1 MRLSALT
8 PKHSQST
15 SNLDPASDS
24 LAAVSSVEHSANPA
38 AAAAAAA
45 AAAPSTKLSFGLN
58 TVKSHQLARR
68 ATSSLLAP
76 VSSGA
81 DVVVPQA
88 IRAVAD
94 GAVIPTVPVPDA
106 TPLIVP
112 LLDSNGRLDAVT
124 ALAASAL
131 LRGEAVQSANA
142 STTDGST
149 GALVVPLLVRGK
161 LDGVDFSQ
169 DDTTVY
175 RADVALRPDAP
186 SLEAYANM
194 PVEAIGKAML
204 MGMGWTEGGGVGRRR
219 QVFEPVDLARR
230 PERLGLG
237 AKIDDEKLPPTHKKR
252 GESSAAVASA
262 TEASASTADGE
273 RGGAIEP
280 GALVTV
286 TDGRHK
292 GIAGRV
298 VALLDAKSLS
308 LRLASDELVTVKRKY
323 VESGNARKRSKATAD
338 NDAGGGSG
346 GGAGAAA
353 ADESAKRA
361 RKAAAAAVAPIWLRP
376 QIIVR
381 IVSKK
386 YRDAKFYEKKARVLD
401 CVGGER
407 CVVEL
412 EDGRVLDDVTQ
423 SILENVVGK
432 VGERVQVLRGER
444 CGALGIVLE
453 RDSKKELVLVQL
465 DDDSQLHRLGYDDVA
480 KFGAF

>member
-1 MRLSALT
+1 MRLSALL
-8 PKHSQST
+8 PKNNPST
-15 SNLDPASDS
+15 SNLSLVGLSDNGLAS
-24 LAAVSSVEHSANPA
+24 VSSVEHSANPA
-38 AAAAAAA
+38 AAAAAAVA
-45 AAAPSTKLSFGLN
+45 VAPSTKLSFGLN

-88 IRAVAD
+88 IKAVAD

-106 TPLIVP
+106 APLIVP
-112 LLDSNGRLDAVT
+112 LLDSNGRLDSVT

-142 STTDGST
+142 STTDGTT
-149 GALVVPLLVRGK
+149 GALVVPLLLRGK

-169 DDTTVY
+169 DDTAVY

-252 GESSAAVASA
+252 GESSAAVAST
-262 TEASASTADGE
+262 TESSASTADGE
-273 RGGAIEP
+273 SGGAIEP

-292 GIAGRV
+292 GISGRV

-308 LRLASDELVTVKRKY
+308 LRLANDELITVKRKY

-338 NDAGGGSG
+338 S
-346 GGAGAAA
+346 GAAA
-353 ADESAKRA
+353 ADESAKRP
-361 RKAAAAAVAPIWLRP
+361 RKTAAAVAAAVAAPIWLRP